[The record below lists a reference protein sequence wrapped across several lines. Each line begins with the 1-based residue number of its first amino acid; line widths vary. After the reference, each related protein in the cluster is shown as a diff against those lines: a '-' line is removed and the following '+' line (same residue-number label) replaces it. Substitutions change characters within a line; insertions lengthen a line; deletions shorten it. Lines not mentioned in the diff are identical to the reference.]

1 VSSEISGDVDSEL
14 DLGVGAENTATSALS
29 RRAFIRPRG
38 GQFVVWFSISVI
50 AVATFLAIF
59 GPMLAPHDPNQ
70 VALSYQYVG
79 PTPGHPLGYDG
90 TGRDL
95 LSRLMAGAR
104 TSMIGPLA
112 VVLMAMVVGVAVAV
126 ASAWKGGWFDTGVS
140 TVLDVL
146 FAFPGIL
153 LAILAA
159 AVFGAGLVAASIA
172 LAIAYTPYIARVV
185 RGASLRERNAA
196 YITALEVQGASAWRA
211 CLRHLVPNVWPLIV
225 AQGTILFGYAMV
237 DLAAISFIGLGVQ
250 PPQPDWGVMV
260 GEGQTGLVL
269 GYPMES
275 ISAGLCIV
283 LVVVAFNLL
292 GERLAERAEERR

>member
-1 VSSEISGDVDSEL
+1 MSLDSNESVSTEA
-14 DLGVGAENTATSALS
+14 DLGLGAENTATSALS

-38 GQFVVWFSISVI
+38 GSFVVWFSVAVI
-50 AVATFLAIF
+50 AIATFLAIF
-59 GPMLAPHDPNQ
+59 GAALAPHDPNQ
-70 VALSYQYVG
+70 VQLSYQYVG
-79 PTPGHPLGYDG
+79 PTPGHPLGFDG

-95 LSRLMAGAR
+95 LSRLMVGAR

-112 VVLMAMVVGVAVAV
+112 VVLLSVVIGVGVAVTA
-126 ASAWKGGWFDTGVS
+126 AWRGGWLDNTISTG
-140 TVLDVL
+140 LDVL
-146 FAFPGIL
+146 FAFPGVL

-159 AVFGAGLVAASIA
+159 AVFGAGLVAASLA
-172 LAIAYTPYIARVV
+172 LAVAYTPYIARVV
-185 RGASLRERNAA
+185 RGAALRERNAA
-196 YITALEVQGASAWRA
+196 YISALEVQGVSGLRA
-211 CLRHLVPNVWPLIV
+211 CFRHLVPNVWPLIV

-260 GEGQTGLVL
+260 GEGQTGLLL

-275 ISAGLCIV
+275 LSAGLCIV

-292 GERLAERAEERR
+292 GERLAERADERR